1 MYKDKINKIVQE
13 IKNQQAVFNN
23 LVKHFN
29 IGIKINS
36 FEKYNMEQWC
46 HTAFKDSL
54 VKVGI
59 IAESNFNSIESFS
72 LVSTA
77 RYICE
82 LNIRLTL
89 IVQDSRYGLV
99 YYGQL
104 INDQIGYWKS
114 LKEQLER
121 EIIFLQHLE
130 LDERKMLAQRI
141 AELKT
146 ISDEKIKLGKAN
158 ILAKDVLKI
167 FDDKASRKF
176 SIHAEHAKK
185 NGFGFQAHLI
195 KNQQLKKVTS
205 CLNSV
210 QNEKKLYESSV
221 QNEIIKLTKGWNWKD
236 KARETNT
243 LDEYEFIYTFTS
255 RMLHATPANIST
267 NFKQLSD
274 QEMIIFLKY
283 IKVKF
288 NDISKLSIKFL
299 SQSN

>member
-1 MYKDKINKIVQE
+1 MYKDRINKIAQE
-13 IKNQQAVFNN
+13 IKNQQIAFNN
-23 LVKHFN
+23 LVKRFN
-29 IGIKINS
+29 EDIKINS

-54 VKVGI
+54 AKVSI
-59 IAESNFNSIESFS
+59 IAENNFNSIESFS

-89 IVQDSRYGLV
+89 IAKDSRYGLV

-114 LKEQLER
+114 FKEQLDR
-121 EIIFLQHLE
+121 EIIFLQDLE
-130 LDERKMLAQRI
+130 LDKQKICEQKI
-141 AELKT
+141 DELKT
-146 ISDEKIKLGKAN
+146 ISDEKIKFEKAAA
-158 ILAKDVLKI
+158 LATDVLKI
-167 FDDKASRKF
+167 IDDKASRKF
-176 SIHAEHAKK
+176 SIHAEQAET
-185 NGFGFQAHLI
+185 NGYGCQAYLI
-195 KNQQLKKVTS
+195 KNKQLTDVILY
-205 CLNSV
+205 LNSV

-274 QEMIIFLKY
+274 QEMIMFLKY
-283 IKVKF
+283 IKIKL
-288 NDISKLSIKFL
+288 NDINELSVNFL
-299 SQSN
+299 SQCN